1 MGGYDTGDLHR
12 RQHQSQTGHAVLG
25 DLDGSSRR
33 RWRALLLPVG
43 VLLLGLVLALW
54 GPLPGLGVM
63 LAIGGTMGTAITAVM
78 VLVDGL
84 S

>member
-12 RQHQSQTGHAVLG
+12 RQHQGQVGHAVLG

-33 RWRALLLPVG
+33 RWRALILPLG

-54 GPLPGLGVM
+54 GPLPGLGAM
-63 LAIGGTMGTAITAVM
+63 LTIGGALGTAITAVM

>member
-12 RQHQSQTGHAVLG
+12 RQHQGQAGHAVLG
-25 DLDGSSRR
+25 SLDGGPRR
-33 RWRALLLPVG
+33 RWRALTLPLG
-43 VLLLGLVLALW
+43 LLLLGLLLAVW
-54 GPLPGLGVM
+54 GPLPGLGLV
-63 LAIGGTMGTAITAVM
+63 LVIGGTMGTAITAVM

>member
-12 RQHQSQTGHAVLG
+12 RQHQGQTAHAVLG